1 MLQRIQTVYLLL
13 FIVCSMVLC
22 FLPLFELTA
31 FDGLY
36 VLGVIKTSFSGASG
50 SAVLSYNFP
59 LMVILSL
66 MILLALAII
75 FKYNNRNLQMKLIF
89 ICMVLLILFSA
100 ILCFNYFQ
108 LAGLSTADH
117 SIKISW
123 ILAILPVQM
132 VLLWLANGGI
142 RKDEALVRSAD
153 RLR

>member
-22 FLPLFELTA
+22 LLPLFELTA

-36 VLGVIKTSFSGASG
+36 VLSVIKTSFSGASG

-75 FKYNNRNLQMKLIF
+75 FKYNNRKLQMKLIF
-89 ICMVLLILFSA
+89 ICMILLILFSA

-108 LAGLSTADH
+108 LAGLSTADN

-132 VLLWLANGGI
+132 VLLWLANSGI